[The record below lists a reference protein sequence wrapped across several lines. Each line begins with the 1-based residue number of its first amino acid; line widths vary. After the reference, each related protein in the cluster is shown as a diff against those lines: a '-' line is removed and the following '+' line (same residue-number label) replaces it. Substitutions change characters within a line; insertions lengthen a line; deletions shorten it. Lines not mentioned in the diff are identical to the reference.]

1 MPPRHLPALSRYLS
15 NEEME
20 PHPAPMLLPSAADA
34 PLFHDV
40 MRVGAMQALL
50 TKETTKTAIRGEK
63 EVCPPRVYSVQEAK
77 ASQRAGEPY

>member
-15 NEEME
+15 SEEME
-20 PHPAPMLLPSAADA
+20 PHPAPVLLPSAADA

-50 TKETTKTAIRGEK
+50 TKETTKTAIRGGK
-63 EVCPPRVYSVQEAK
+63 EGCPRRVHSVQKAK
-77 ASQRAGEPY
+77 ASQRVAEPY